1 MGIHGVRLIKIPLSV
16 VHLYARMTL
25 LYGVSTE
32 ALESIAFEA
41 RKTLGVSM
49 KDIKYW
55 VGFSMI
61 PGIGRVRLAQLE
73 NYFGSL
79 ENAWHADP
87 VDLKHSG
94 LDSRVVRAIAAGR
107 PKLSL
112 EAEMEKLERY
122 GVKVF
127 TWHDPGYPSRLK
139 EIYDYP
145 PIIYVRGSLLPED
158 EWCLA
163 VVGTRRATVYGR
175 QVTEEIVADLARSKI
190 TIVSGLARGIDS
202 VAHQTALEAVG
213 RTVAVFGCGLDVIY
227 PSENANL
234 ARRIKEQ
241 GALVSEY
248 PLGARPRAENFP
260 RRNRIMSGLSLG
272 VLVTEAGKTSGAMI
286 TARLALEQNREVLA
300 IPGSILSP
308 ASSGTNHLIQEGAK
322 LVHNYT
328 DILEELNLTAVA
340 HQMEIKE
347 IIPASDTETRLIKQL
362 SADPTHIDEVCRNS
376 SLPMSQVSSTLAM
389 MELKGLV
396 KQVGTMNYVLAR
408 EAREKYMIK
417 VD

>member
-1 MGIHGVRLIKIPLSV
+1 MS
-16 VHLYARMTL
+16 
-25 LYGVSTE
+25 S
-32 ALESIAFEA
+32 
-41 RKTLGVSM
+41 

-55 VGFSMI
+55 VGFSLV
-61 PGIGRVRLAQLE
+61 PGVGRVRLAQLG

-79 ENAWHADP
+79 ENAWQAGP
-87 VDLKHSG
+87 AELKRAG
-94 LDSRVVRAIAAGR
+94 LDSRVVRTITSER
-107 PKLSL
+107 SKLSL

-127 TWHDPGYPSRLK
+127 CHHDSEYPSRLK

-145 PIIYVRGSLLPED
+145 PILYVRGSLLPED

-175 QVTEEIVADLARSKI
+175 QVAEELVADLARSKI

-202 VAHQTALEAVG
+202 VAHQSALEAGG
-213 RTVAVFGCGLDVIY
+213 RSIAVFGCGLDVVY
-227 PSENANL
+227 PSENATL
-234 ARRIKEQ
+234 ARKVMEQ

-272 VLVTEAGKTSGAMI
+272 VLVIEANKTSGAMI
-286 TARLALEQNREVLA
+286 TARLALEQNREVFA
-300 IPGSILSP
+300 VPGSILSP
-308 ASSGTNHLIQEGAK
+308 QSSGTNYLIQEGAK
-322 LVHNYT
+322 LVQSCT

-340 HQMEIKE
+340 HRVEIRE
-347 IIPASDTETRLIKQL
+347 IIPASDIETMLLKQL
-362 SADPTHIDEVCRNS
+362 GVEPAHIDEVCRNS
-376 SLPMSQVSSTLAM
+376 KLPVSQVSSTLAM

-396 KQVGTMNYVLAR
+396 RQVGTMSYVLAR
-408 EAREKYMIK
+408 EAREEYRVR